1 MDTTPIHI
9 NSAIQQTHKANLHA
23 LNLGLSSCRDEVGE
37 RAHLTQYGIVNFVPG
52 FFFYITPTS
61 DTDRAL
67 HGILISGTTDEPFV
81 FDETFELPEF
91 NNRLK
96 TKIKLKSISRLLP
109 PTI

>member
-9 NSAIQQTHKANLHA
+9 SSATQTHKANLLA
-23 LNLGLSSCRDEVGE
+23 SNLGLSSCRDEIDE
-37 RAHLTQYGIVNFVPG
+37 KAHLTQHGIVNFIPG

-81 FDETFELPEF
+81 FDEISELPEF

-109 PTI
+109 PTF